1 MTLITDIIKY
11 FAKFP
16 DTTGIMKN
24 FSRTAGRETGYDTLK
39 AYFQSLTSPLLPEI
53 KDYVFGSDEDI
64 VTERIRTMKDY
75 FLFVEYGRI
84 SLAAPDNL
92 RVRNGSFFLA
102 FTVAKPFNMPGRDPA
117 EEMIISD
124 TCLDLVIQILQTIKD
139 DDDIKCIKTRLMDSA
154 VEISP
159 VVPEM
164 FYQNIGWVATFT
176 RNNMQLVV

>member
-1 MTLITDIIKY
+1 M
-11 FAKFP
+11 
-16 DTTGIMKN
+16 
-24 FSRTAGRETGYDTLK
+24 
-39 AYFQSLTSPLLPEI
+39 
-53 KDYVFGSDEDI
+53 
-64 VTERIRTMKDY
+64 
-75 FLFVEYGRI
+75 
-84 SLAAPDNL
+84 AAPDKVG
-92 RVRNGSFFLA
+92 VRNGAFFLA

-139 DDDIKCIKTRLMDSA
+139 DDEIKCVATRLMDSA
-154 VEISP
+154 IEISP